1 MHAVSVREKGFTGL
15 KNSEVST
22 GNVIKGIFWAT
33 IASGMF
39 GVSGTVL
46 QFISQGQSIPVGW
59 FLSARTMGA
68 GVILLAISLV
78 LYGKKTFTVFRSW
91 REIAW
96 LVAYALIGLGANLLT
111 FYIAVQTGNAAGA
124 TILQYLS
131 PLFIVLGSLL
141 FKHQR
146 PLRSDVIAFV
156 VAMVGVFLAITRGD
170 FSQLALP
177 LNSILWGIGSGIT
190 AACYVVLPRNLVRD
204 GGHAPITVLG
214 WGTFIAGIVFNIHQP
229 VWVNTPPL
237 TGTLLASMATVIIF
251 GTILPFSLLLYS
263 SHFAPSDVISIV
275 DAVQPVVT
283 FVLSIIFL
291 SLAISTAEVVGS
303 ILVIVAIYLLQR
315 GRRNVEKGF

>member
-1 MHAVSVREKGFTGL
+1 
-15 KNSEVST
+15 T

-78 LYGKKTFTVFRSW
+78 LYGKQTFTVYRSW
-91 REIAW
+91 REVAW
-96 LVAYALIGLGANLLT
+96 LIAYALIGLGANLLT

-141 FKHQR
+141 FKHER

-170 FSQLALP
+170 FS
-177 LNSILWGIGSGIT
+177 
-190 AACYVVLPRNLVRD
+190 
-204 GGHAPITVLG
+204 
-214 WGTFIAGIVFNIHQP
+214 
-229 VWVNTPPL
+229 
-237 TGTLLASMATVIIF
+237 
-251 GTILPFSLLLYS
+251 
-263 SHFAPSDVISIV
+263 
-275 DAVQPVVT
+275 
-283 FVLSIIFL
+283 
-291 SLAISTAEVVGS
+291 
-303 ILVIVAIYLLQR
+303 
-315 GRRNVEKGF
+315 